1 LMTYSQLQF
10 IKAEAAWIN
19 NDPATALISYT
30 EGVNAHMDFSKQY
43 APDAEIYDQRREQY
57 LNSEEIIPTSPDDLT
72 LSKIMLQK
80 YIATWGWGFF
90 ETWSDMRRYHY
101 DQDAGENAVYKGF
114 QLPDPLYRD
123 NNGEPAYRAR
133 PRFNSEYMWNQA
145 ALEELNGFEV
155 DYHTYETWF
164 SKPE

>member
-1 LMTYSQLQF
+1 
-10 IKAEAAWIN
+10 
-19 NDPATALISYT
+19 
-30 EGVNAHMDFSKQY
+30 MDFARAY
-43 APDAEIYDQRREQY
+43 APDTEIYDQRRAQY
-57 LNSEEIIPTSPDDLT
+57 QTSEELIPTSASELS

-101 DQDAGENAVYKGF
+101 DKGLTEDAAVYKGF
-114 QLPDPLYRD
+114 TLPNPLYID
-123 NNGEPAYRAR
+123 NNDEPAYRAR
-133 PRFNSEYMWNQA
+133 PRFNSEYMWNAA
-145 ALEELNGFEV
+145 ALEELDAFEA